1 MPSAAV
7 SRWNIGAICLCTLL
21 AFGGF
26 TSTARAQYR
35 FDSWTADTGLP
46 QNIIRGIHQTADGYL
61 WFATLDGLARFDG
74 VRFTIF
80 NKSNSPGIQSNRFTG
95 IYEDPGGA
103 LWLGTENS
111 GLTRYYRGEFSTYT
125 TQHGLPS
132 NVIRG
137 VFIDHDGNAW
147 ALSGEK
153 LVRWTGR
160 EFQPASAQTFAIDTH
175 CGQTIL
181 DGNHRGGFWCVN
193 DSGLSLFVDGQL
205 TNVTRENGL
214 PRLNVSAVAVD
225 PHGALW
231 VATEDDGLVR
241 IEGGR
246 VTRVWTVDNGLPGNH
261 AWFVTGQGIK
271 AFSRDPKG
279 ALWITDLETGRN
291 NLLTRTPPPPLVDR
305 GDYRLYEDREGN
317 IWIGTEGDG
326 LYRARQQSITSYSK
340 EDGLVGRNIYP
351 LYEDDA
357 GAVWIGTYGNGLS
370 RFKDGVFTNY
380 TVRNGLSSDDV
391 TALHEDRS
399 GNLWVGTIGGNLQIL
414 SKGAF
419 KSALDMSRSFNAST
433 IVYAIYQDREKTL
446 WFGTNEG
453 LVRYRDGVATSL
465 TRRDG
470 LAGDDIKVIIEGASG
485 CIWIGAYG
493 GVTCIK
499 GGTLTPYT
507 ELEGLP
513 SNSVRALYED
523 ADGVLWI
530 GTYDGGLG
538 RFKNGT
544 FTRYTTREGLFNDG
558 VFQILEDARG
568 NLWMSSNRG
577 IHRVKKQELND
588 FADGKIRAITSIG
601 YGKSD
606 GMLNAEC
613 NGGRSP
619 AGIRSRDGK
628 LWFPT
633 QDGVAVIDPEAVLT
647 NPHAPPVR
655 IETFLLDRAP
665 MPLNEEVRI
674 QPGKENFEIE
684 YTAPSFVN
692 SESIRFR
699 YRLEGLD
706 HDWIDAGT
714 RRTAYYSHVP
724 AGAYTFQVIAA
735 NRDGV
740 WNAQGDSL
748 RIRMLPPFYRA
759 WWFLALAAIS
769 VTGLAVLAYRS
780 RIAQLKREQLQQ
792 QAFSRQLI
800 ESQERER
807 QRIAAELH
815 DSLGQNLL
823 VIKNRAQFGKLSQAY
838 GMASSQFQ
846 EISDAAAQTLEEVRL
861 ISYNLRPSHLDQL
874 GLRTSIEAMLGKLSE
889 SCAIRFTSDID
900 GLDGSFSA
908 DDAITVYR
916 IVQESL
922 NNVIKHSHAT
932 EACVAVKRHDR
943 NVTLTVQDNGRGFIP
958 GATRSAP
965 GSGFGLVGLAERVR
979 MLGGTH
985 AVDSVPGRGTTV
997 TVRLDVRERTQES
1010 ANAS

>member
-7 SRWNIGAICLCTLL
+7 PRWNIGAICLCTLL

-26 TSTARAQYR
+26 ASAARAQYR

-46 QNIIRGIHQTADGYL
+46 QNIIRAIHQTADGYL
-61 WFATLDGLARFDG
+61 WLATLDGMARFDG

-95 IYEDPGGA
+95 LYEDPSGA
-103 LWLGTENS
+103 LWMGTENS

-160 EFQPASAQTFAIDTH
+160 EFQPAAPHTFAIDTR

-181 DGNHRGGFWCVN
+181 DRDHRGGFWCLN

-214 PRLNVSAVAVD
+214 PSLNVSGVAVD

-231 VATEDDGLVR
+231 VATEDAGLVR

-246 VTRVWTVDNGLPGNH
+246 VTKVWTVDNGLPGNH

-305 GDYRLYEDREGN
+305 DYYRLYEDREGN

-326 LYRARQQSITSYSK
+326 LYRARQQSITVYSK
-340 EDGLVGRNIYP
+340 QDGLVGRNIYP
-351 LYEDDA
+351 LYEDGA
-357 GAVWIGTYGNGLS
+357 GAVWIGMYGNGLS
-370 RFKDGVFTNY
+370 RFKNGVFTNY

-391 TALHEDRS
+391 TSLYEDRN
-399 GNLWVGTIGGNLQIL
+399 GNLWVGTIGGNLQIS
-414 SKGAF
+414 SKGGF
-419 KSALDMSRSFNAST
+419 KSVLELSRSFNVSNN
-433 IVYAIYQDREKTL
+433 VYAIYQDREKTL
-446 WFGTNEG
+446 WFGTNEK

-499 GGTLTPYT
+499 DGKLTPYT
-507 ELEGLP
+507 EREGLP

-538 RFKNGT
+538 RFKNGR

-558 VFQILEDARG
+558 VFQILEDACG
-568 NLWMSSNRG
+568 HLWMSSNRG
-577 IHRVKKQELND
+577 IYRVQKQELND
-588 FADGKIRAITSIG
+588 FADGRIRAITSIG

-619 AGIRSRDGK
+619 AG
-628 LWFPT
+628 F
-633 QDGVAVIDPEAVLT
+633 V
-647 NPHAPPVR
+647 HA
-655 IETFLLDRAP
+655 
-665 MPLNEEVRI
+665 M
-674 QPGKENFEIE
+674 G
-684 YTAPSFVN
+684 N
-692 SESIRFR
+692 SGS
-699 YRLEGLD
+699 LP
-706 HDWIDAGT
+706 
-714 RRTAYYSHVP
+714 RTAWPSSTRHRLTESP
-724 AGAYTFQVIAA
+724 RAA
-735 NRDGV
+735 RSNR
-740 WNAQGDSL
+740 
-748 RIRMLPPFYRA
+748 
-759 WWFLALAAIS
+759 
-769 VTGLAVLAYRS
+769 
-780 RIAQLKREQLQQ
+780 
-792 QAFSRQLI
+792 
-800 ESQERER
+800 
-807 QRIAAELH
+807 
-815 DSLGQNLL
+815 
-823 VIKNRAQFGKLSQAY
+823 
-838 GMASSQFQ
+838 
-846 EISDAAAQTLEEVRL
+846 
-861 ISYNLRPSHLDQL
+861 
-874 GLRTSIEAMLGKLSE
+874 
-889 SCAIRFTSDID
+889 
-900 GLDGSFSA
+900 
-908 DDAITVYR
+908 
-916 IVQESL
+916 
-922 NNVIKHSHAT
+922 
-932 EACVAVKRHDR
+932 
-943 NVTLTVQDNGRGFIP
+943 
-958 GATRSAP
+958 
-965 GSGFGLVGLAERVR
+965 
-979 MLGGTH
+979 
-985 AVDSVPGRGTTV
+985 SVPH
-997 TVRLDVRERTQES
+997 
-1010 ANAS
+1010 